1 MPVWGLTGGIAS
13 GKSTV
18 RRMLAERGVH
28 LIDADAV
35 YHALIRPVEGV
46 ASPLAQRIEHR
57 FPGVLEADG
66 SLNRKVLG
74 ARVFSDP
81 SERLALE
88 ELTHPA
94 VAEAVGEK
102 IRELRAAGVEH
113 IFYDV
118 PLLFER
124 GLDKGM
130 AGVVVVWAPRHLQL
144 ARLIQRDQLN
154 AEEAEQRI
162 NAQMPIDKKRDRAT
176 WVIDNSGSLDE
187 TEAQVDEIWSEIVA
201 KNRASAHA

>member
-1 MPVWGLTGGIAS
+1 MPLWGLTGGIAS

-35 YHALIRPVEGV
+35 YHSLLEPVDGV

-57 FPGVLEADG
+57 FPGVLEPDG
-66 SLNRKVLG
+66 TLNRKVLG
-74 ARVFSDP
+74 ARVFSDA
-81 SERLALE
+81 SERRVLE
-88 ELTHPA
+88 QLTHPA
-94 VAEAVGEK
+94 VAEAVGEQ
-102 IRELRAAGVEH
+102 IRELREAGVEH

-162 NAQMPIDKKRDRAT
+162 NAQMPIDEKRDRAT

-187 TEAQVDEIWSEIVA
+187 TEAQVDETWSEIVA
-201 KNRASAHA
+201 KNRASAHG